1 MMNACAAM
9 LRPRRVTVMTL
20 RAFILL
26 CAMVMPAAAS
36 ATCRDMEFDAQPYT
50 VCEVAAGQDLRVFH
64 TGADGAVLGSFGRV
78 DEALAAEGK
87 TLQFAMNAGMYH
99 SDRAPVGL
107 LVTEGVERAR
117 IITREGPGNFGL
129 LPNGVFCIG
138 DDTQPFAVVESRA
151 FEARP
156 PACRFATQSGPMLVI
171 DGALHPR
178 FLPRGDSR
186 YIRNGVGVS
195 ADGKTAYLAISGR
208 PVNFY
213 DFGRLFKDGLKTPNA
228 LYFDGKV
235 SRLYAPELGRND
247 FGFQMGPIVGLVV
260 VR

>member
-1 MMNACAAM
+1 
-9 LRPRRVTVMTL
+9 
-20 RAFILL
+20 
-26 CAMVMPAAAS
+26 
-36 ATCRDMEFDAQPYT
+36 MEFDAQPYT

-138 DDTQPFAVVESRA
+138 DDTQPF
-151 FEARP
+151 
-156 PACRFATQSGPMLVI
+156 
-171 DGALHPR
+171 
-178 FLPRGDSR
+178 
-186 YIRNGVGVS
+186 VGVS
-195 ADGKTAYLAISGR
+195 Y
-208 PVNFY
+208 NFSNSHSKERVCAR
-213 DFGRLFKDGLKTPNA
+213 FTWFM
-228 LYFDGKV
+228 
-235 SRLYAPELGRND
+235 YASHRESL
-247 FGFQMGPIVGLVV
+247 
-260 VR
+260 